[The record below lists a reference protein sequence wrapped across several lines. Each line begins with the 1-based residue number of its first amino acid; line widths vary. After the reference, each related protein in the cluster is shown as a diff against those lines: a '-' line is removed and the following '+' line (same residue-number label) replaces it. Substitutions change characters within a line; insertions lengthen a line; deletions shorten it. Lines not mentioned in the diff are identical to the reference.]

1 MRKVILAAAIAAT
14 GLVAIPASAAPAW
27 KIQPAIHH
35 KIDRDINQLDRQID
49 RAAQRRAISPREAT
63 SLRRDANQ
71 LQRTYY
77 RFARNG
83 LDRREVAQL
92 ERQIDR
98 LQQKLRMER
107 RDRDSRR
114 G

>member
-1 MRKVILAAAIAAT
+1 MRNIILAAAIAAT
-14 GLVAIPASAAPAW
+14 GLTAIPAAAQPW
-27 KIQPAIHH
+27 RPQPAAHRQIRN
-35 KIDRDINQLDRQID
+35 DLERLDRQID
-49 RAAQRRAISPREAT
+49 RAAQRRLVSPREAIG
-63 SLRRDANQ
+63 LRRDAAQ
-71 LQRTYY
+71 LQRTYD

-83 LDRREVAQL
+83 LDRREIAQL

-98 LQQKLRMER
+98 LQAQLRLER

>member
-1 MRKVILAAAIAAT
+1 MRRIILAAAIAAT

-27 KIQPAIHH
+27 PIQPAAHRQIQG
-35 KIDRDINQLDRQID
+35 DINQIDRRID

-63 SLRRDANQ
+63 SLRRDATQ

-77 RFARNG
+77 RFAGNG

-92 ERQIDR
+92 ERQIER
-98 LQQKLRMER
+98 LHQQLRFER
-107 RDRDSRR
+107 RNRDSRR

>member
-27 KIQPAIHH
+27 RIQPAVHH
-35 KIDRDINQLDRQID
+35 QIERDINQLDRRID

-63 SLRRDANQ
+63 SLRRDASR
-71 LQRTYY
+71 LQRSYY

-92 ERQIDR
+92 ERQVNR
-98 LQQKLRMER
+98 LHQQLRLER
-107 RDRDSRR
+107 RDWDNRR

>member
-27 KIQPAIHH
+27 RIQPAVHH
-35 KIDRDINQLDRQID
+35 QIERDINQLDRRID

-63 SLRRDANQ
+63 SLRRDAHR
-71 LQRTYY
+71 LQRSYY

-83 LDRREVAQL
+83 LDRREFAQL
-92 ERQIDR
+92 ERQVNR
-98 LQQKLRMER
+98 LHQQLRLER
-107 RDRDSRR
+107 RDRDNRR